1 MFCPRLEDGLSP
13 LVSDLATRRVQLAD
27 LERGVQGKE
36 QLLKSFQEK
45 IEVSQ
50 AILRQVAGM
59 APCPNIYTSS
69 SFSHKLEITTRK
81 FMIRGF

>member
-1 MFCPRLEDGLSP
+1 MFGPRLEGGLSP
-13 LVSDLATRRVQLAD
+13 LVSSLATRRVQLAD

-50 AILRQVAGM
+50 AILRQVAG
-59 APCPNIYTSS
+59 PWRFLSICPQ
-69 SFSHKLEITTRK
+69 
-81 FMIRGF
+81 